1 MSQQIPDVL
10 QDHEL
15 ARLLAVPNLTT
26 PSGLRN
32 RCLLELMANA
42 GLRSKEVLGIKTS
55 DVRQDGE
62 KTLLHLKV
70 TKGSKVRRVPLSPDS
85 AGLLALWLA
94 KRKELGIVGKIVFC
108 TISSGRRQS
117 NFAEDPELEPG
128 KPLNSRYLRELVSRC
143 GKKAG
148 IGRRVHPHICRH
160 SFATRLLRHSNVRV
174 VQAALGHAS
183 LTSTQV
189 YLHVLNDE
197 LTEAMTSLPSPET
210 GERRNGGGEG

>member
-32 RCLLELMANA
+32 RCLFELMANA
-42 GLRSKEVLGIKTS
+42 GLRSKEALALKTS
-55 DVRQDGE
+55 DIRQDGE
-62 KTLLHLKV
+62 RTLLHLRE
-70 TKGSKVRRVPLSPDS
+70 TKGSKVRRVPLTPDT
-85 AGLLALWLA
+85 AGLLSLWLA
-94 KRKELGIVGKIVFC
+94 RRKELGIAGRFVFC

-117 NFAEDPELEPG
+117 GFAGDPELEPG

-143 GKKAG
+143 GRKAG
-148 IGRRVHPHICRH
+148 IERRVHPHILRH

-197 LTEAMTSLPSPET
+197 LTEAMTTLPAPQ
-210 GERRNGGGEG
+210 G